1 MIINLLSKSKVKF
14 NKAECAHL
22 LSSIEN
28 QKNKNEYATLM
39 KRQRREFKFNLTFK
53 SILKKN

>member
-14 NKAECAHL
+14 NKAEYAYL

-28 QKNKNEYATLM
+28 QKNKNEYATLHEKTE
-39 KRQRREFKFNLTFK
+39 KRL
-53 SILKKN
+53 